1 VFAFAAWIVGALACD
16 EACYGDGDRSRT
28 HESWQ
33 WRAILVLAVASALL
47 LTAFATAV
55 FGRRIRLAAV
65 LFGLQVAAA
74 VGIFA
79 FLVDAEY
86 WTIRPWVPALVAG
99 VEAVGLL
106 ALLTSR
112 EVSVP

>member
-1 VFAFAAWIVGALACD
+1 MFAFAAWIVGALACD
-16 EACYGDGDRSRT
+16 EACYGDGDWSRT

-79 FLVDAEY
+79 FLVDSQHV
-86 WTIRPWVPALVAG
+86 TISPWVPVFVIAA
-99 VEAVGLL
+99 EIVGAL
-106 ALLTSR
+106 ALLGSR
-112 EVSVP
+112 KVSGP